1 MTKMP
6 ILNKTQ
12 IQAASD
18 LETQDIEVP
27 EWGGT
32 VRLKSLTGA
41 ERDRFEAS
49 VMRGQGKNTTVN
61 MENMRAKLVAQ
72 SAIGEDGK
80 PLFTE
85 EDLKWLGEK
94 SAKALN
100 RLFTAAQQ
108 LSGLSDTD
116 VKEMTE
122 NLGVARSDG
131 STSV

>member
-1 MTKMP
+1 ML
-6 ILNKTQ
+6 LNKEQ
-12 IQAASD
+12 IKSVSD

-27 EWGGT
+27 EWGGV

-49 VMRGQGKNTTVN
+49 MVQGQGRNTTVN
-61 MENMRAKLVAQ
+61 MQNLRAKLVAQ

-85 EDLKWLGEK
+85 EDVKWLGEK

-100 RLFTAAQQ
+100 RLFNAAQT
-108 LSGLSDTD
+108 LSGLSESD
-116 VKEMTE
+116 VKELAG
-122 NLGVARSDG
+122 NFKAARSEG
-131 STSV
+131 STSA

>member
-1 MTKMP
+1 ML
-6 ILNKTQ
+6 LNKEQ
-12 IQAASD
+12 IKTVSD

-27 EWGGT
+27 EWGGV

-49 VMRGQGKNTTVN
+49 VVQGQGRNTTVN
-61 MENMRAKLVAQ
+61 MQNLRAKLVAQ

-85 EDLKWLGEK
+85 EDVKWLGEK

-100 RLFTAAQQ
+100 RLFNAAQT
-108 LSGLSDTD
+108 LSGLSESD
-116 VKEMTE
+116 VKELAG
-122 NLGVARSDG
+122 NFKDARSEG
-131 STSV
+131 STSA

>member
-1 MTKMP
+1 ML
-6 ILNKTQ
+6 LNKEQ
-12 IQAASD
+12 IKTVSD

-27 EWGGT
+27 EWGGV

-49 VMRGQGKNTTVN
+49 VVQGQGRNTTVN
-61 MENMRAKLVAQ
+61 MQNLRAKLVAQ

-85 EDLKWLGEK
+85 DDVKWLGEK

-100 RLFTAAQQ
+100 RLFNAAQQ
-108 LSGLSDTD
+108 LSGLSESD
-116 VKEMTE
+116 VKELAG
-122 NLGVARSDG
+122 NFKDARSEG
-131 STSV
+131 STSA